1 MIIVAQ
7 RCSSAKV
14 LINKK
19 VFSEIKSGLLLLV
32 GVEKGDDQK
41 DISKVVD
48 KIINLRVFED
58 NEGKM
63 NLSVLEIAG
72 SILAVSQFTL
82 CANVKKG
89 RRPSFVNAQ
98 SPDISLDLYKKLT
111 NEFRLKG
118 VKTLEGLFGEAMNVE
133 LNNDGPATFIINS
146 NKL

>member
-48 KIINLRVFED
+48 KIINLRVFEY

-63 NLSVLEIAG
+63 NLSVLDIAG

-133 LNNDGPATFIINS
+133 LNNDGPVTFIINS

>member
-1 MIIVAQ
+1 MIIVVQ

-32 GVEKGDDQK
+32 GVEKGDNQK

-63 NLSVLEIAG
+63 NLSVLDIAG

>member
-1 MIIVAQ
+1 MIIVVQ

-19 VFSEIKSGLLLLV
+19 VFSEIQSGLLLLV
-32 GVEKGDDQK
+32 GVEKGDNQK

-63 NLSVLEIAG
+63 NLSVLDIAG

>member
-1 MIIVAQ
+1 M
-7 RCSSAKV
+7 
-14 LINKK
+14 INKK

-32 GVEKGDDQK
+32 GVEKGDNQK

-63 NLSVLEIAG
+63 NLSVLDIAG